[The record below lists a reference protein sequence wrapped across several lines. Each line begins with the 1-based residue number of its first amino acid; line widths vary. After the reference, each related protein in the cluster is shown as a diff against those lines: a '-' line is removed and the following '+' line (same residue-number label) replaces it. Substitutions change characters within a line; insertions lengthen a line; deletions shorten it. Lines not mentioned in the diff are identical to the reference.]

1 MQDKDCKFEFSVTY
15 ILDIEKLLSEL
26 KYDKP
31 CGHDKLDSRLLK
43 LSARIVA
50 SPICYI
56 FNLSLKEGIYPQV
69 WKVTK
74 VTPLP
79 KNRKEEFTGSNSRPK

>member
-1 MQDKDCKFEFSVTY
+1 MQDKDCKFEFPGTN

-26 KYDKP
+26 KCDKP

-56 FNLSLKEGIYPQV
+56 FNLSLKEV
-69 WKVTK
+69 WKVAK
-74 VTPLP
+74 VTLP
-79 KNRKEEFTGSNSRPK
+79 KNRKEEFTGSNSRPISI